1 MRRRRPHRGLR
12 RCDAVSVGLLDPVLE
27 QIEGGLEVAARVD
40 GRHLGAGRF
49 DRGEL
54 RINQVADSP
63 VGADLAPAPGDLLD
77 DAHAAR
83 DRCEARLERGRIE
96 RLAGG
101 AFCVLDGAADR
112 DQRFGQAVLDDGLSL
127 CRKGFFDFR
136 DRVEHHARVGIAVAL
151 GVFAEEPAAA
161 RGLHEGF
168 ADRVVILLV
177 RLGRAGR
184 HGREGECFVGHY
196 NLVAQITARYC
207 NDHHDIDRIAIGLMP
222 PESQIPTPASVK
234 RRFAVRLALFYSAV
248 FAVTGTHLP
257 FFPVWLKAVGVDA
270 AWIGII
276 NALPGITRFTTLPYA
291 TAFAEKRHA
300 IRAGMMIS
308 VVATAIGF
316 AAVGL
321 QHQPLALLLI
331 YALTC
336 IMWTPVVPLTDAY
349 ALRGVIRYGF
359 DYGPVRLWGSA
370 AFAAGAL
377 ACGYLVDSIDTRE
390 LIWVIV
396 AWAVVAAIAGLLLQ
410 PLDDVRRRTAE
421 QHASN
426 ALLRDAGFWLVI
438 ISAALI
444 QGSHAAYYSF
454 SAISWQ
460 AQGLGGFT
468 IAGLWTL
475 GVIAEIVV
483 FALSPRFSLH
493 PSSLM
498 AIGGVERRAALDR
511 HGAGAAAG
519 AARDRAAR
527 PRPHFRH
534 HHRRHHEFAG
544 AARAARIRSRGG
556 RVTMPR
562 AADCWARPRSIASG
576 AIYARIGDGLY
587 YVMAAM
593 AAAGALVIWSA
604 RHRLMAQPQSEASGG

>member
-1 MRRRRPHRGLR
+1 M
-12 RCDAVSVGLLDPVLE
+12 
-27 QIEGGLEVAARVD
+27 
-40 GRHLGAGRF
+40 AG
-49 DRGEL
+49 
-54 RINQVADSP
+54 
-63 VGADLAPAPGDLLD
+63 
-77 DAHAAR
+77 
-83 DRCEARLERGRIE
+83 
-96 RLAGG
+96 
-101 AFCVLDGAADR
+101 
-112 DQRFGQAVLDDGLSL
+112 
-127 CRKGFFDFR
+127 
-136 DRVEHHARVGIAVAL
+136 
-151 GVFAEEPAAA
+151 
-161 RGLHEGF
+161 
-168 ADRVVILLV
+168 
-177 RLGRAGR
+177 
-184 HGREGECFVGHY
+184 
-196 NLVAQITARYC
+196 
-207 NDHHDIDRIAIGLMP
+207 
-222 PESQIPTPASVK
+222 ESQIPIATSVK

-248 FAVTGTHLP
+248 FAVSGTHLP

-300 IRAGMMIS
+300 IRAGMMVS
-308 VVATAIGF
+308 VVATAAGF
-316 AAVGL
+316 ALVGL
-321 QHQPLALLLI
+321 QHQPLALLLL

-336 IMWTPVVPLTDAY
+336 IVWTPVVPLTDAY

-377 ACGYLVDSIDTRE
+377 ACGYLVDSIATRE
-390 LIWVIV
+390 LIWIIV
-396 AWAVVAAIAGLLLQ
+396 AWALVAAVTGLLLQ

-421 QHASN
+421 KHGGN

-460 AQGLGGFT
+460 AHGLGGFT

-498 AIGGVERRAALDR
+498 AIGGVSAVLRWIVTAQEPSLALLTIAQLGHGLTFGMTIVGTMNLLVQRVPSHQIARGQGYYAACSGVV
-511 HGAGAAAG
+511 GAT
-519 AARDRAAR
+519 
-527 PRPHFRH
+527 
-534 HHRRHHEFAG
+534 
-544 AARAARIRSRGG
+544 S
-556 RVTMPR
+556 
-562 AADCWARPRSIASG
+562 SIASG
-576 AIYARIGDGLY
+576 AIYAHIGDSLY

-593 AAAGALVIWSA
+593 AAAGALLIWAA
-604 RHRLMAQPQSEASGG
+604 RRRLIAQPQSEASGG